1 MAGGTLPVYRMTL
14 EEARKC
20 QEAINEAKT
29 KFAEYTALYK
39 QDPKLTTFMTKI
51 RSILMT
57 TTN

>member
-1 MAGGTLPVYRMTL
+1 MTL

-39 QDPKLTTFMTKI
+39 QDPKLTTFMIDELNELK
-51 RSILMT
+51 
-57 TTN
+57 NKWDK